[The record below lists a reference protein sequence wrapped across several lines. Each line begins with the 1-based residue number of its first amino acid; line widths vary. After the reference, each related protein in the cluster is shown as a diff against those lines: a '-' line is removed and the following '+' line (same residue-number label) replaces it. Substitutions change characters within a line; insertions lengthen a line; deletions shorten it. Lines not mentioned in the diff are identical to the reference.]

1 MSIDRNRA
9 VRGFRERLKRDGL
22 VRCEVTVRRGD
33 VELVRTVAA
42 ALRDPEREVSA
53 RATLRERFGAVCGRG
68 FKALLAACPLED
80 VDLVRPRDVARG
92 VGLRVPR
99 GAMGSARKKETSRER
114 H

>member
-42 ALRDPEREVSA
+42 ALRDPEREVAA
-53 RATLRERFGAVCGRG
+53 RATLRERFGAASGRG
-68 FKALLAACPLED
+68 FKALLAACPLEG
-80 VDLVRPRDVARG
+80 VDLVRPRDVARD
-92 VGLRVPR
+92 VEL
-99 GAMGSARKKETSRER
+99 
-114 H
+114 

>member
-42 ALRDPEREVSA
+42 ALCDPEREVAA
-53 RATLRERFGAVCGRG
+53 RATLRERFGATSGRG
-68 FKALLAACPLED
+68 W
-80 VDLVRPRDVARG
+80 
-92 VGLRVPR
+92 
-99 GAMGSARKKETSRER
+99 S
-114 H
+114 